1 MKNGLNAPL
10 TEKQRAQLE
19 LEKEI
24 LNAEIELII
33 AKQNLLVAKLID
45 LTELLDVPSV

>member
-1 MKNGLNAPL
+1 MNALRNPL
-10 TEKQRAQLE
+10 TEKQRNQLE

-24 LNAEIELII
+24 LNAEIELMI
-33 AKQNLLVAKLID
+33 AKQNLLVAKLIE